1 MSVFTPVQQFANLVT
16 YHWLSLV
23 PQSYL
28 AEAISFFIYDVIKI
42 GILMLF
48 INTLVTV
55 IGYYFPL
62 EKVRSILTKKRWYGL
77 DYLLAALL
85 GIVTPFCSCSS
96 IPLFI
101 GFIAAKIPL
110 GVTFA
115 FLISSPL
122 INEASLYLFPSIFG
136 LKVTVIYNLIGIMI
150 AVFAGFLIEKLHLE
164 KYIRSEFTSFKSR
177 QEIELEY
184 QGSKIPF
191 SNLIK
196 IWREQVWSITKK
208 VFPYILIGVG
218 IGALIH
224 GYVPE
229 TLISQFLAQKTW
241 WVIPTAVVLGVPL
254 YANSISIVPIAEAL
268 VGKGVPLGTILSFM
282 TATVTLSIPEALM
295 LSKIMKK
302 ELLFA
307 FFAITTLGII
317 FLGYLFNFIF

>member
-1 MSVFTPVQQFANLVT
+1 MSVFTPVQQFADLVT

-28 AEAISFFIYDVIKI
+28 AKAINFFIYDVIKI

-110 GVTFA
+110 GVTFS

-136 LKVTVIYNLIGIMI
+136 LKVTLIYNLVGILI
-150 AVFAGFLIEKLHLE
+150 ATLSGFLIEKLHLE

-184 QGSKIPF
+184 QGSKISF

-229 TLISQFLAQKTW
+229 TLIAQSLAKKSW
-241 WVIPTAVVLGVPL
+241 WVVPVAVILGVPL
-254 YANSISIVPIAEAL
+254 YANSVSVVPIAEAL
-268 VGKGVPLGTILSFM
+268 IDKGVPLGTVLAFM

-302 ELLFA
+302 ELLFV
-307 FFAITTLGII
+307 FFTITTVGII
-317 FLGYLFNFIF
+317 FMGYLFNFIF